1 MRKKHNNKL
10 VELSG
15 WYGTIAIVSAYG
27 LSSFL
32 IITPHTLIYQLLN
45 LTGAACLI
53 LDTIYKKDYQPAVL
67 NIIWSV
73 IALVAIGQIIF

>member
-1 MRKKHNNKL
+1 MKKQL
-10 VELSG
+10 IELFG

-32 IITPHTLIYQLLN
+32 IITPHSIIYQILN
-45 LTGAACLI
+45 LTGALCLI
-53 LDTIYKKDYQPAVL
+53 LDTFYKKDYQPAVL

-73 IALVAIGQIIF
+73 IAIIAIIKITF